1 MLCVR
6 VISPISVPIDCCG
19 GRDQMTSSATAMA
32 ATVTHIHPQL
42 SCSSAL
48 HSHHTRTLQLL
59 RRPHLPSLSAR
70 SKLSV
75 VMSLE
80 RPGTDTAG
88 SDTKTTLSYAADAKE
103 NHDAEKISSGVAVT
117 EGVSQ
122 QKGTAKIHDF
132 CLGIPFGGFVLTG
145 GIIGFLFSRSTATL
159 TSGVLFGGALLFL
172 STLSLKVW
180 RQGKSSLPFILAQAA
195 LAGILIWKNF
205 QSYSLAKKIFP
216 TGFSAIIS
224 SAMLCFYLYV
234 LISGGNPPPKKLKP
248 SASVA

>member
-1 MLCVR
+1 
-6 VISPISVPIDCCG
+6 
-19 GRDQMTSSATAMA
+19 MTSGTAMA
-32 ATVTHIHPQL
+32 ATVSHIHPQL
-42 SCSSAL
+42 SCSTAL
-48 HSHHTRTLQLL
+48 YSHRTRTLQLL
-59 RRPHLPSLSAR
+59 RRSHLPSPSVR
-70 SKLSV
+70 SKLSI

-80 RPGTDTAG
+80 RHGTDTSD

-103 NHDAEKISSGVAVT
+103 NHDAEKISSEEAAM
-117 EGVSQ
+117 EGISQ

-132 CLGIPFGGFVLTG
+132 CLGIPFGGFILTA

-180 RQGKSSLPFILAQAA
+180 RKGKSSLPFILSQAA
-195 LAGILIWKNF
+195 LAGILMWKNF

-216 TGFSAIIS
+216 TGFSAILS